1 MSVAL
6 CAAAALLLPIALHAA
21 DAPPS
26 AAPPAAAVPL
36 SYSSPD
42 TDTTPIGNLRFHGP
56 FGNNTLSI
64 SADKIPPHDFLD
76 ISCDLLILR
85 SWDGSTQITQEDLK
99 PAPIG
104 PDFLRIGLHGG
115 PTLLYTTFCNLPDD
129 PQFKGEKTQ
138 NYPSVVPG
146 DQLEAAGGSISHNS
160 LGYHYPVPGPP
171 QLEPMDAVYHLH
183 FLVPHKGGE
192 AMLEFTGLNLQ
203 DLIDEN
209 WGVMNVEVHA
219 VGASDVPKPSADEIA
234 AALTACAKADP
245 KTDVPGAFQT
255 LINGMDD
262 TVAWM
267 DAHVKPVPIDASAV
281 PDLLKDL
288 GSGDENMTAR
298 EAAHPALVKLGIQ
311 IEPLL
316 RDARKNAPGELRHRI
331 DWALESLDVSYISD
345 DGLRRVM
352 IATRAL
358 EIIGT
363 PKALELRKKLTQN

>member
-1 MSVAL
+1 MLRSMTVAL
-6 CAAAALLLPIALHAA
+6 CAAAALALPNALHAA
-21 DAPPS
+21 DSSP
-26 AAPPAAAVPL
+26 PPAAGPL
-36 SYSSPD
+36 ADASPD
-42 TDTTPIGNLRFHGP
+42 TDTTPVGNLHFHGP
-56 FGNNTLSI
+56 FNRDTLTI
-64 SADKIPPHDFLD
+64 TADKIPPHDFLD

-115 PTLLYTTFCNLPDD
+115 PTLLYATFCNLPDN

-160 LGYHYPVPGPP
+160 LGYHYPEPGPP

-183 FLVPHKGGE
+183 FLVPHKD
-192 AMLEFTGLNLQ
+192 AQALLQFTGLNLQ

-209 WGVMNVEVHA
+209 WGVMNVEVHPVA
-219 VGASDVPKPSADEIA
+219 AADVPKPTADEIA

-245 KTDVPGAFQT
+245 KTDIPAAFQT
-255 LINGMDD
+255 LVNGMDD
-262 TVAWM
+262 TVAWI
-267 DAHVKPVPIDASAV
+267 DANVKPVPIDASTV

-298 EAAHPALVKLGIQ
+298 EAAHPALVKMGIQ

-316 RDARKNAPGELRHRI
+316 RDARKDAPGELRHRI
-331 DWALESLDVSYISD
+331 DWALEALDVSYISD
-345 DGLRRVM
+345 DALRRVM

-363 PKALELRKKLTQN
+363 PKAMELRKKLTQS